1 MIQQYF
7 KTGKTI
13 VIDDQYE
20 EAKPLLDALTRLHIP
35 FIYSQGKPNSDF
47 PLPER
52 ENPFHYN
59 LVFMDLNLDF
69 KFTGG
74 LSTEGNQKTF
84 KGLHSQ
90 ILNNL
95 LKNNNRSFILIIWS
109 NEEEEYKDHYLNI
122 FEEEEKYSTDKSP
135 YKIISLSKTD
145 FFEAQADGNYKFIEG
160 KEVELKEK
168 INVELSKLEAFNLL
182 CEWDKVVSQS
192 AGDTIDDIMGLV
204 NHISDESQ
212 REEHLAKIL
221 TAMSI
226 AYSGVEGYLTYTN
239 DQVRTDSVLLTLT
252 QLLNDDIDRNVLNK
266 RQQEFTAWR
275 AGNISE
281 IKQIKSDINPSLLNN
296 KLLIFQPNKID
307 LTGSVYRRVSEISGF
322 EQIFFD
328 SYDISKASKE
338 YIKSY
343 KKKNNLKTLPHDDQR
358 KLEYDYCIN
367 EVFSKAIIIE
377 LNLSP
382 LCDIVQDKIV
392 YHRLVSGFIMP
403 AEYYNV
409 TKNDLAYFVK
419 SPVFNFENEDVFIGL
434 DLRYFT
440 SCTKSQIETKD
451 YLFTLRTNLVNDIQ
465 TKLASHVSRLG
476 VLNL

>member
-47 PLPER
+47 PLPDR

-74 LSTEGNQKTF
+74 LSAETNQKTF
-84 KGLHSQ
+84 KSIHSN

-95 LKNNNRSFILIIWS
+95 LKNTNRSFILIVWS
-109 NEEEEYKDHYLNI
+109 NEEEDYKEHYLNI
-122 FEEEEKYSTDKSP
+122 FQEEEKYKSDKKP
-135 YKIISLSKTD
+135 YKIISLSKPD
-145 FFEAQADGNYKFIEG
+145 FFQKQEDDSYKFI
-160 KEVELKEK
+160 KEKESELKEK
-168 INVELSKLEAFNLL
+168 INTELLKLEAFNLL

-192 AGDTIDDIMGLV
+192 TGDAIDDIMGLI
-204 NHISDESQ
+204 NHIEKEDK

-221 TAMSI
+221 TLISV
-226 AYSGVEGYLTYTN
+226 AYSGVEGYLKYTD

-266 RQQEFTAWR
+266 RQQEFKGWVA
-275 AGNISE
+275 NDISD
-281 IKQIKSDINPSLLNN
+281 IKRVKKDINPSLLNN
-296 KLLIFQPNKID
+296 KLLIFKPNKIN
-307 LTGSVYRRVSEISGF
+307 LTGSVYNVSSDISSF

-328 SYDISKASKE
+328 SFEISKASKE
-338 YIKSY
+338 FIKSY
-343 KKKNNLKTLPHDDQR
+343 KKEKNIRESPFEGQNQ
-358 KLEYDYCIN
+358 LENNYCLN
-367 EVFSKAIIIE
+367 EIFSKAFIIE

-403 AEYYNV
+403 ASFYDL
-409 TKNDLAYFVK
+409 TKKDLAYFVK
-419 SPVFNFENEDVFIGL
+419 SPVFNFEGDDVFIGL
-434 DLRYFT
+434 DLRFLS
-440 SCTKSQIETKD
+440 SCTKTQIEKKK
-451 YLFTLRTNLVNDIQ
+451 YLFTLRTTLVNDIQ
-465 TKLASHVSRLG
+465 TKLAAHVSRLG